1 MSSLKEIREL
11 RGLTLGQLATE
22 AQVNRGTLKDY
33 ESGKRNIN
41 RAASETVY
49 RLSLIL
55 GCGMEDLLEINK
67 LFDADRLQRIRKRTR
82 WSKYNGDI
90 EMPFRDE

>member
-1 MSSLKEIREL
+1 M
-11 RGLTLGQLATE
+11 RGLTLGQLAVE
-22 AQVNRGTLKDY
+22 AQVNRETLKDY

-41 RAASETVY
+41 KAACETVY

-55 GCGMEDLLEINK
+55 GCNMEDLIELNR
-67 LFDADRLQRIRKRTR
+67 LFDIKRLQRIRKRTR